1 MDDDA
6 DPLRPRFHIAAFAT
20 LLCAFVCLASG
31 KAGAQSSTDSRLD
44 GGDAYTAA
52 LPIYEMVS
60 PAFALSVLVLIL
72 LSGFFSASEVS
83 FFSIHQLRLRG
94 LAESGG
100 RTGRL
105 VSAMMERPGH
115 LLTTIL
121 VGNMVV
127 NVLISVLLPSRVQ
140 GILEEN
146 FLLPG
151 PVAYLATVLICT
163 AFLVYFGEI
172 TPKVFAVR
180 VSELFARAAAFPL
193 KFVDWVL
200 GPICWG
206 LIRFTNFVFRVTRFD
221 DIQAAPF
228 ITDEEFKSLLTHSGE
243 QGVIEEEEGQMI
255 QGILEF
261 RDALLREILVP
272 RPDVIA
278 INEEATV
285 DDALELFRKHEFS
298 RMPVYHDDL
307 DHITGMLFAKD
318 LLPRVAR
325 GEHEKRVR
333 TLARPAHFVPVTM
346 TIQGFVKDAQ
356 RVRMHQAVV
365 VDEYGGTEGIVT
377 LEDAIEEVVG
387 DIQEEDKS
395 EKPLYLS
402 LGDGVYRVDGR
413 LPLDEL
419 SELIGIDIQD
429 DEHETVAGFLMDQ
442 TSKVPEV
449 GDRVNYLGAIFT
461 VERVEGKRVASLR
474 VHLADAGPVRQKT

>member
-6 DPLRPRFHIAAFAT
+6 DPLRPGIRLAVLTVI
-20 LLCAFVCLASG
+20 LCAFLCLVSG
-31 KAGAQSSTDSRLD
+31 VAGAQPTADSILG
-44 GGDAYTAA
+44 GGDTSVAA
-52 LPIYEMVS
+52 IPIFEIVS
-60 PAFALSVLVLIL
+60 PLFALSVLALIL

-83 FFSIHQLRLRG
+83 FFSIHRLRLRG

-140 GILEEN
+140 DILEIQ
-146 FLLPG
+146 LDLPG
-151 PVAYLATVLICT
+151 PAAYLVTVLICT

-180 VSELFARAAAFPL
+180 VSEGFARTAAIPL

-206 LIRFTNFVFRVTRFD
+206 LIRFTNFVFRITRFD

-272 RPDVIA
+272 RPDVVA
-278 INEEATV
+278 LNEDATV
-285 DDALELFRKHEFS
+285 DEALELFREHEFS
-298 RMPVYHDDL
+298 RMPVYRDDL

-318 LLPRVAR
+318 LLPRIAKDER
-325 GEHEKRVR
+325 EIRVR
-333 TLARPAHFVPVTM
+333 KLARPAHFVPVTM
-346 TIQGFVKDAQ
+346 TIHGFVKDAQ

-365 VDEYGGTEGIVT
+365 VDEFGGTEGIVT

-387 DIQEEDKS
+387 DIQEEDKG
-395 EKPLYLS
+395 EKPLFQS
-402 LGDGVYRVDGR
+402 LGDGAYRVDGS

-419 SELIGIDIQD
+419 SELIGIEIQD

-442 TSKVPEV
+442 TNKVPEV
-449 GDRVNYLGAIFT
+449 GDEVRYLGAVFT
-461 VERVEGKRVASLR
+461 VENVEGKRVASLR
-474 VHLADAGPVRQKT
+474 VRLADAGHLRQKA

>member
-6 DPLRPRFHIAAFAT
+6 DPLRPGIRLAVIVA
-20 LLCAFVCLASG
+20 LLCACVCMASG
-31 KAGAQSSTDSRLD
+31 VAGAQSASGPALSGEDTSI
-44 GGDAYTAA
+44 AA
-52 LPIYEMVS
+52 LPIYEIVS
-60 PAFALSVLVLIL
+60 PAFALLVLVLIL

-83 FFSIHQLRLRG
+83 FFSIHQVRLRG

-105 VSAMMERPGH
+105 VSAMMERPGQ

-127 NVLISVLLPSRVQ
+127 NVLNSVLLPGRVQ
-140 GILEEN
+140 NILEGH

-151 PVAYLATVLICT
+151 PAAYLMTVLICT

-180 VSELFARAAAFPL
+180 VSELFARTAAFPL

-200 GPICWG
+200 GPVCWG
-206 LIRFTNFVFRVTRFD
+206 LIRFTNFVFRVTRFN

-228 ITDEEFKSLLTHSGE
+228 ITDEEFKSLLAHSGE

-272 RPDVIA
+272 RPDIIA
-278 INEEATV
+278 ISEEATV
-285 DDALELFRKHEFS
+285 ADALELFREHEFS
-298 RMPVYHDDL
+298 RMPVYRDDL
-307 DHITGMLFAKD
+307 DHITGTLFAKD
-318 LLPRVAR
+318 LLPRIAR
-325 GEHEKRVR
+325 GEREKRVR

-346 TIQGFVKDAQ
+346 TIHGFVKDAQ

-387 DIQEEDKS
+387 DIQEEDRN
-395 EKPLYLS
+395 EKPLFQL
-402 LGDGVYRVDGR
+402 LGDGAYRVDGR

-429 DEHETVAGFLMDQ
+429 EEHETVAGFLMDQ
-442 TSKVPEV
+442 TNKVPEV
-449 GDRVNYLGAIFT
+449 GDRVRYLGAVFT

-474 VHLADAGPVRQKT
+474 VHLAKSDPARQQT